1 MTPAERFFAASWAVD
16 LPVYLQS
23 YDAAALRDLLN
34 YCEEK
39 GETGRIWT
47 ATALEILRRFA
58 ACAL

>member
-1 MTPAERFFAASWAVD
+1 MTPAEQFFGASWAVD
-16 LPVYLQS
+16 LPAYLQGC
-23 YDAAALRDLLN
+23 DAAELRDLLN

-39 GETGRIWT
+39 GETGRVWT

>member
-1 MTPAERFFAASWAVD
+1 MTPAERFFAASWAAD
-16 LPVYLQS
+16 LPAYLQG
-23 YDAAALRDLLN
+23 YDADGLRDLLN